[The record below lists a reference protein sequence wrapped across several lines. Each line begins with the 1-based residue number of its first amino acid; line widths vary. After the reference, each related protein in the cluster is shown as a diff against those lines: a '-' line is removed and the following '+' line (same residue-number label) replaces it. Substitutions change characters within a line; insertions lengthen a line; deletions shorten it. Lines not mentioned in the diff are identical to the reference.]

1 MAKIATGGKTGGIM
15 GQKDKVVI
23 LVLLGVMYLVLKLDN
38 RISRRD

>member
-1 MAKIATGGKTGGIM
+1 M

-23 LVLLGVMYLVLKLDN
+23 LVLLVVMYLVLKFDN

>member
-1 MAKIATGGKTGGIM
+1 M

>member
-1 MAKIATGGKTGGIM
+1 M

-23 LVLLGVMYLVLKLDN
+23 LVLLVVTYLVLKFDN